1 MFKNFILFLLAGLF
15 FITSNL
21 HAQQNRSLNSVNKIL
36 YNAKIFTANTVQ
48 PYAEAVA
55 ISNGK
60 IIAIGNF
67 NEVKN
72 KIPGAELINMNGQF
86 LMPGFIDSH
95 THALDGGASLL
106 RANVYDSIYT
116 ISDLAV
122 FALQTKKDGSGMID
136 DFLVIDGINISTWS
150 NIATIQKIFNETDFA
165 TIPVVLR
172 GSDGHTE
179 WVNKI
184 VLQKAGINKNFIT
197 LLDADGKKFYG
208 FDTNNE
214 PNGFIADDGFEQVNK
229 IMPEEKIDWM
239 KAGEEAVL
247 YNNKLGITAWLDPS
261 AGSTD
266 DDTNNHLDTYA
277 ALYKQ
282 HKLSAHIAA
291 TVVANADGNAE
302 VQILKVK
309 SLQKKYAQ
317 AKGLSILG
325 FKIFSDGVIEYP
337 SQTAALSKP
346 YRNKASS
353 GALMMNPAKF
363 AAFATAADKAGLLVH
378 VHAIGDLAVTETL
391 NGFEAMRK
399 ANGNSTIP
407 HTITHLQIVL
417 PADFERFKKLGVLAS
432 YQLLWAYGDVTT
444 IDIVQP
450 YIDPELYKW
459 QYPARS
465 MLQAGTVICGASD
478 WPVSTANPFEAIY
491 NAETRKGPKGV
502 LDSSQCMPRIA
513 MLYAYTINAARAM
526 RMEKSIGSLE
536 AGKFADIIA
545 VSNDVLTASP
555 EEMQNAKIIWT
566 MFEGKIVFEAK

>member
-1 MFKNFILFLLAGLF
+1 MYKNILRFLLPFLF
-15 FITSNL
+15 AFKGIL
-21 HAQQNRSLNSVNKIL
+21 HAQPDAALNNRIL
-36 YNAKIFTANTVQ
+36 YNAKIFTANALQ

-67 NEVKN
+67 NEIKN
-72 KIPGAELINMNGQF
+72 KLPSTAEIINMSGQF

-116 ISDLAV
+116 ITDLAA
-122 FALQTKKDGSGMID
+122 FALQSKKDGSGMIN

-150 NIATIQKIFNETDFA
+150 NITTIQKIFNENDFA
-165 TIPVVLR
+165 AIPVVLR

-179 WVNKI
+179 WVNNI

-197 LLDADGKKFYG
+197 QLDADAKKFYG
-208 FDTNNE
+208 FDESNE
-214 PNGFIADDGFEQVNK
+214 PNGFIADDGFEQVDK

-239 KAGEEAVL
+239 KSGEEAVA

-261 AGSTD
+261 AGSTEEKE
-266 DDTNNHLDTYA
+266 NNHLDTYA
-277 ALYKQ
+277 TLSRQ
-282 HKLSAHIAA
+282 HKLTAHVAA
-291 TVVANADGNAE
+291 TVVANADGDAAT
-302 VQILKVK
+302 QILKLK
-309 SLQKKYAQ
+309 SVQKKYAE

-346 YRNKASS
+346 YLNKTSS
-353 GALMMNPAKF
+353 GALMMTPKKF

-391 NGFEAMRK
+391 NGFETMRK
-399 ANGNSTIP
+399 VNGNSSIP

-417 PADFERFKKLGVLAS
+417 PKDFERFKKLGVLAS

-444 IDIVQP
+444 IDILQP
-450 YIDPELYKW
+450 YIEPELYRW
-459 QYPARS
+459 QYPSRS
-465 MLQAGTVICGASD
+465 MLQAGTIICGASD

-513 MLYAYTINAARAM
+513 MLYAYTINAAKAM
-526 RMEKSIGSLE
+526 RMEKNIGSLE
-536 AGKFADIIA
+536 PGKSADIIA
-545 VSNDVLTASP
+545 VNCDILTVSP
-555 EEMQNAKIIWT
+555 KEMQDAKIVWT
-566 MFEGKIVFEAK
+566 MFEGKIVYEKK